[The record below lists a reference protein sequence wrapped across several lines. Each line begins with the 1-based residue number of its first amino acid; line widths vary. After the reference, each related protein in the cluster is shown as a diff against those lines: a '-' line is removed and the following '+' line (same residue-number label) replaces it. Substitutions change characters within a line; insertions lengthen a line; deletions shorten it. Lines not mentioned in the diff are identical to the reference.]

1 MNKHV
6 NPISGRLSLRP
17 PQRVSL
23 EILLEIIKRT
33 LESGED
39 MMVGVGQGSTKKVP
53 KFRKGFKKENGR

>member
-6 NPISGRLSLRP
+6 NAISGRLGLRP

-39 MMVGVGQGSTKKVP
+39 VMISGFRVRSTP
-53 KFRKGFKKENGR
+53 GIH